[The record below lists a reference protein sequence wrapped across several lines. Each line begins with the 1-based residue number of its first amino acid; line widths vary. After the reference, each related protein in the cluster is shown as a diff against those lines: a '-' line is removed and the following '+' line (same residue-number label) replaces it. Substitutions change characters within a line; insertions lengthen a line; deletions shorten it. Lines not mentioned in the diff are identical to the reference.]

1 MAVQYNT
8 ACVVSL
14 PFLFFTVDM
23 LNQSPS
29 AAHRKEVLIASV
41 NGMNERQGVS
51 VENMTLSTG
60 LPLTLNELYSTLNA
74 KVYLWVLCVASGE
87 LNKPL
92 EIHENESKNV

>member
-41 NGMNERQGVS
+41 NGMNERVSCQSGGVS
-51 VENMTLSTG
+51 
-60 LPLTLNELYSTLNA
+60 
-74 KVYLWVLCVASGE
+74 
-87 LNKPL
+87 
-92 EIHENESKNV
+92 

>member
-41 NGMNERQGVS
+41 NGMNERVSCQSGGVS
-51 VENMTLSTG
+51 WKHDV
-60 LPLTLNELYSTLNA
+60 PLTLNELYSTLNA

-92 EIHENESKNV
+92 EKHENESKNV